1 MAFDIHGVADDF
13 EEEIKKTIDKDYF
26 KAIVDYIKK
35 EKPSKQALSKEKVR
49 LCRDH
54 SVDKIP
60 SDIEILLN
68 VDDEDISEIRQ
79 YLVTKPMRTGSGV
92 AVIAVMTK
100 PHKCPHGKCT
110 YCPGGPKSY
119 FGDVPQSY
127 TGNEPATM
135 RGQRNNWDGYLQVMN
150 RLEQYVAI
158 GQTPD
163 KIELIIMGGTFP
175 SMSFEYQKSFV
186 RDCLQAMNDF
196 GELFFEEG
204 TGYDS
209 INLPKFKRFFDLPG
223 DIQDEER
230 STRVKQRLAK
240 LKKQRE
246 VTLEQAQLQNEK
258 SRVRNVG
265 MTIETKPDWGLLK
278 HGNNMLKLGCTRVE
292 IGVQTLFDDIQR
304 ETHRGH
310 GILETIECVKSL
322 KNLGFKLNFHMMP
335 GLPGVTTKQDIWC
348 FKELF
353 DNHKYKPDMLKIY
366 PTMVMP
372 GTKLYVDYK
381 RGLYEPLNT
390 EEASEI
396 ISEAL
401 RYLPRYCRIMR
412 IQRDIPTKYSK
423 GGVDKN
429 NLRQLVYDKIEDKN
443 YELQDIKAREIGNNK
458 IRDPVELEII
468 KYDASGGTEYF
479 ISYKDGN
486 DKLLGFVRLRIPDEA
501 LREEINADSSLIR
514 ELHVYGTA
522 ASIGEDST
530 NAQHRGFGKKL
541 MKQAEE
547 ISKQQGRNKVVVIS
561 GIGVRGYYEK
571 LGYEKEG
578 PYMTKTLL

>member
-1 MAFDIHGVADDF
+1 MALDIHGVSDDF
-13 EEEIKKTIDKDYF
+13 EEEVKKTIEPGYF
-26 KAIVDYIKK
+26 NAIIEYIRK
-35 EKPSKQALSKEKVR
+35 EKPNKQELSKKKVK
-49 LCRDH
+49 LCKDFD
-54 SVDKIP
+54 VDKIP

-68 VDDEDISEIRQ
+68 IDEKDVPELRK
-79 YLVTKPMRTGSGV
+79 YLITKPMRTGSGV

-100 PHKCPHGKCT
+100 PHRCPHGKCT

-150 RLEQYVAI
+150 RLEQYIAI
-158 GQTPD
+158 GQVPD

-175 SMSFEYQKSFV
+175 SMDFEYQKSFV

-196 GELFFEEG
+196 GDLFFDDEG
-204 TGYDS
+204 NGYES
-209 INLPKFKRFFDLPG
+209 VNLSMFKKFFELPG
-223 DIQDEER
+223 DIQNEKR
-230 STRVKQRLAK
+230 SSKIKEKLRK
-240 LKKQRE
+240 LKKERE
-246 VTLEQAQLQNEK
+246 VSLETAQLQNETSK
-258 SRVRNVG
+258 VRNIG
-265 MTIETKPDWGLLK
+265 MTIETKPDWGLLS

-310 GILETIECVKSL
+310 GVLETIECVKTL

-335 GLPGVTTKQDIWC
+335 GLPGVSKEEDIWC
-348 FKELF
+348 FEELF
-353 DNHKYKPDMLKIY
+353 RNEKYKPDMLKIY

-372 GTKLYVDYK
+372 GTKLYIDYK

-390 EEASEI
+390 EQASDI

-429 NLRQLVYDKIEDKN
+429 NLRQLVYDKIENKN
-443 YELQDIKAREIGNNK
+443 YTLQDIKAREIGNNK
-458 IRDPVELEII
+458 IADPVEPEII
-468 KYDASGGTEYF
+468 EYIASGGKEFF

-486 DKLLGFVRLRIPDEA
+486 DKLLGFVRLRFPDET
-501 LREEINADSSLIR
+501 LRDEITKNSSLIR

-522 ASIGEDST
+522 AGIGEDST

-541 MKQAEE
+541 MNLAEK
-547 ISKQQGRNKVVVIS
+547 ISREHGKEKVVVIS
-561 GIGVRGYYEK
+561 GIGVREYYKK
-571 LGYEKEG
+571 LGYKKEG
-578 PYMTKTLL
+578 AYMTKNI